1 MSTVRVVILWR
12 ASRDGIGHG
21 HKVGGFRT
29 LCGLAITSENL
40 THPEVS
46 RCDTCIRLA
55 VAEMERLPW

>member
-1 MSTVRVVILWR
+1 MNAIVKVIWR

-21 HKVGGFRT
+21 HKWGGFAT
-29 LCGLAITSENL
+29 LCKLAIMSENL
-40 THPEVS
+40 TWPEVS